1 LKKNG
6 WKGRVQDTD
15 GMLERKEERE
25 KYYQRNGYASEE
37 VERLRPKGRY
47 NREYEGCMTEEI
59 PKYLEK
65 ESARERKMMARFR
78 CGNKE
83 RENRYWMEGDERR
96 CRMCYEDSETIEHMW
111 NERERE
117 RERKEQGEIQNE
129 DGREIR
135 WMKEIWKR
143 RERIEKQ
150 RRGRLIFGI
159 VIFMFVM
166 RNPKPRRAN
175 NKILE
180 EKKSYEKI
188 SSKSLSESI
197 LQKTQPAMIK

>member
-83 RENRYWMEGDERR
+83 RETGIGWKEMKEGAECAMRTAR
-96 CRMCYEDSETIEHMW
+96 QLSICGM
-111 NERERE
+111 RERE
-117 RERKEQGEIQNE
+117 REGEKGT
-129 DGREIR
+129 GRNTE
-135 WMKEIWKR
+135 
-143 RERIEKQ
+143 
-150 RRGRLIFGI
+150 
-159 VIFMFVM
+159 
-166 RNPKPRRAN
+166 
-175 NKILE
+175 
-180 EKKSYEKI
+180 
-188 SSKSLSESI
+188 
-197 LQKTQPAMIK
+197 